1 MFMPIKKEQEKY
13 SFIKDKKMIAVIIL
27 ILTVAM
33 QIFAFLPVPGVTTI
47 HKYTVGMLMGWY
59 HPLFYGFIIFRCV
72 IFIFN
77 VKPKLPSWF
86 KFSLFTYVFLS
97 ISIIFIIVSTGY
109 FQSKG
114 SWTEIGGGSWHAMNN
129 WWDSFRDSGDAWI
142 PSATN
147 GGVIGAFMYSMFAMI
162 TSGIGAFI
170 FSIILLILSISLL
183 VSGSLIGLYKDLLKK
198 KKMDTQKIEDDKEN
212 KTNISNIDTTT
223 ENKEDEIFP
232 FDDPFS

>member
-1 MFMPIKKEQEKY
+1 
-13 SFIKDKKMIAVIIL
+13 
-27 ILTVAM
+27 
-33 QIFAFLPVPGVTTI
+33 
-47 HKYTVGMLMGWY
+47 
-59 HPLFYGFIIFRCV
+59 
-72 IFIFN
+72 
-77 VKPKLPSWF
+77 
-86 KFSLFTYVFLS
+86 
-97 ISIIFIIVSTGY
+97 
-109 FQSKG
+109 
-114 SWTEIGGGSWHAMNN
+114 MNN

-162 TSGIGAFI
+162 ASGIGAFI